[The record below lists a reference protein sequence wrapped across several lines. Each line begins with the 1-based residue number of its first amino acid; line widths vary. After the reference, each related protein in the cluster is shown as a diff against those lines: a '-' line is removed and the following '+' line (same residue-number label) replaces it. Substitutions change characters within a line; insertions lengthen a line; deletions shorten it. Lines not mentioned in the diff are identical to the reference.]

1 MNWNKITSSEDIVR
15 LKSESESKT
24 VLIYKHS
31 TRCSISS
38 TALSRLE
45 RAWSENDIVTYFL
58 DLIRH
63 RDLSQQIATEFN
75 ITDESPQVLLIQK
88 GKCVY
93 NNSHLGIRF
102 EDIIAHA

>member
-15 LKSESESKT
+15 LKSESDNQA
-24 VLIYKHS
+24 VLIFKHS

-45 RAWSENDIVTYFL
+45 RSWSTNNITPYFL
-58 DLIRH
+58 DLINH
-63 RDLSQQIATEFN
+63 RDLSNQIASEFN
-75 ITDESPQVLLIQK
+75 VMHESPQILLIQK
-88 GKCVY
+88 GKCIY

-102 EDIIAHA
+102 EDIVSHV

>member
-15 LKSESESKT
+15 LKSESENKP
-24 VLIYKHS
+24 VLIFKHS

-45 RAWSENDIVTYFL
+45 RSWSENNITPYFL
-58 DLIRH
+58 DLISH

-75 ITDESPQVLLIQK
+75 VTHESPQVLLIQN

-102 EDIIAHA
+102 EDIISHA